1 MKGRRRSG
9 RIQVDKMP
17 NRKEIKPME
26 TTLYI
31 GMENKPI
38 TAIVSHKLSS
48 NYTVRKDYF
57 TPEGKRIMLKAERE
71 CIAYYPANEHMM
83 YPNRNYKPLPAGNLY
98 SPQVLERGYDPHSFS
113 IVLR

>member
-1 MKGRRRSG
+1 
-9 RIQVDKMP
+9 
-17 NRKEIKPME
+17 
-26 TTLYI
+26 
-31 GMENKPI
+31 
-38 TAIVSHKLSS
+38 
-48 NYTVRKDYF
+48 
-57 TPEGKRIMLKAERE
+57 MLKAERE